1 MKKLLLA
8 TALALT
14 TTFAFANPVDPFA
27 EVKTLIQAKDQ
38 VGAFKALEKV
48 AKTGHADAF
57 YNLGYLTE
65 MGQGTAKNDKKALKY
80 YQQAAKKGSSLA
92 NFVLAKS
99 YETGR
104 LGLKA
109 NAKKAQ
115 NYLEAADRLGSPD
128 ATILIAEQLFAKHT
142 AADSQTAQ
150 AKLRPLIAAGNVA
163 AGYTLATHSIN
174 EGVRSQK
181 VEQINQGLTELHRL
195 GQQGHVSSL
204 MLLGNLYASGS
215 LVSQDLNKAKT
226 IFTALDQAQVAQAKP
241 ALEIVN
247 QALAAEAKKAQ
258 ATPPASPKKIVSNN
272 KAKKA

>member
-27 EVKTLIQAKDQ
+27 EVKTFIQAKDQ

-115 NYLEAADRLGSPD
+115 SYLEIADRLGSPD

-163 AGYTLATHSIN
+163 AGYSLATHSIN
-174 EGVRSQK
+174 EGVRNQK

-247 QALAAEAKKAQ
+247 QALAAQAKKAAA
-258 ATPPASPKKIVSNN
+258 ATPASPKKVVSNS

>member
-8 TALALT
+8 TTLAFT
-14 TTFAFANPVDPFA
+14 TTLTFANTADPFA
-27 EVKTLIQAKDQ
+27 EVKTFIQAQDQ
-38 VGAFKALEKV
+38 AGAFKALEKV

-65 MGQGTAKNDKKALKY
+65 MGQGTAQNNKKALKY
-80 YQQAAKKGSSLA
+80 YEKAAKQGSSLA

-115 NYLEAADRLGSPD
+115 SYLETADRLGSAD
-128 ATILIAEQLFAKHT
+128 ATLLIAEQLFAQRT
-142 AADSQTAQ
+142 EAANQKAQ
-150 AKLRPLIAAGNVA
+150 AKLAPLAQAGHVA
-163 AGYTLATHSIN
+163 AAYSLATHAIN
-174 EGVRSQK
+174 EGVRTQK
-181 VEQINQGLTELHRL
+181 TEKINQGLTELHRL

-215 LVSQDLNKAKT
+215 LVAQDLNKAKT
-226 IFTALDQAQVAQAKP
+226 IFTALDQAKVAQAKP

-247 QALAAEAKKAQ
+247 QALATQAKKAADTTQ
-258 ATPPASPKKIVSNN
+258 TPSTKKVAT
-272 KAKKA
+272 KAKKV